1 MNNIYPL
8 LTGVVVGKL
17 LIVLIQTTDPQM
29 VQFCTIGLVVNL
41 VGLAAWTL
49 YKVYSSKKW
58 EA

>member
-41 VGLAAWTL
+41 GGLAAWIL
-49 YKVYSSKKW
+49 YQVYRNK

>member
-1 MNNIYPL
+1 MNNIYPA

-17 LIVLIQTTDPQM
+17 LIVLSQTTDPEV

-41 VGLAAWTL
+41 GGLAAWIL
-49 YKVYSSKKW
+49 YQVYRNK